1 MKKLRGEQGLQQK
14 YQERRNSKHNNHVE
28 IKDFLE
34 GQAVYEKHSDLV
46 CSICMEYFIN
56 PVPTVCGH
64 TFCYLCIENALLVK
78 GLCPLCR
85 TYLRGYELSPCQATN
100 NIVKLYF
107 LNYPDTLRSPAQQQ
121 RYNPIILV

>member
-1 MKKLRGEQGLQQK
+1 M
-14 YQERRNSKHNNHVE
+14 HNNHVE
-28 IKDFLE
+28 IKEFLE

-100 NIVKLYF
+100 NIVKL
-107 LNYPDTLRSPAQQQ
+107 
-121 RYNPIILV
+121 